1 MVDVRN
7 LLSGA
12 ESVDGHWFYILP
24 NRRQILLRVYLAS
37 ARFARYLLSDNQG
50 DAELNT

>member
-12 ESVDGHWFYILP
+12 ISVDGYWFYILP
-24 NRRQILLRVYLAS
+24 NRRQILLDLAS
-37 ARFARYLLSDNQG
+37 ASFARYLLSANK
-50 DAELNT
+50 EMLS